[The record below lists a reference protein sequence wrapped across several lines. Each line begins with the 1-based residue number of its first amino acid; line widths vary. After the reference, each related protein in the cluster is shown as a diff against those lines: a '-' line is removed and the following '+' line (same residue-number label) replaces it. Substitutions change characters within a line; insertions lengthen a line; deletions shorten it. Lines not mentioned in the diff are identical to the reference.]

1 MPRFRRPSRLLT
13 SALAALL
20 AATAATAVATPA
32 SANAP
37 DPYTEPPFAAACD
50 WHAYGEGET
59 PDPWLWLSDPV
70 CVEYSKRDITLDN
83 GGAVRFLLAEPARFA
98 LALPVCR
105 YYQRDHW
112 SVQSTTGAVPYVSW
126 DGRYWF
132 DKRGRRAA
140 MLLTNF
146 KVGGVTAGIGD
157 LVAALRPH
165 VPELADV
172 LEAYGDEAGETGL
185 AVPLPFSLL
194 CAGR

>member
-1 MPRFRRPSRLLT
+1 MSRFRRPSRLLT
-13 SALAALL
+13 SAVAALL
-20 AATAATAVATPA
+20 AATAATAAAPA
-32 SANAP
+32 AANAP
-37 DPYTEPPFAAACD
+37 EPYTEPPFSAACD

-112 SVQSTTGAVPYVSW
+112 SVQSTTGAIPYVSW

-140 MLLTNF
+140 MLLTNL

-165 VPELADV
+165 LPELADV

-185 AVPLPFSLL
+185 SVTLPFSLL

>member
-1 MPRFRRPSRLLT
+1 MPRFRRSSRLLT
-13 SALAALL
+13 LAAAALF
-20 AATAATAVATPA
+20 AVTATAPA

-37 DPYTEPPFAAACD
+37 DPYSEPSFAAACD

-132 DKRGRRAA
+132 DKRNRRAA

-146 KVGGVTAGIGD
+146 RLNGVTVGIGD
-157 LVAALRPH
+157 LVAALRPQL
-165 VPELADV
+165 PEVADV
-172 LEAYGDEAGETGL
+172 LDSYGDEAGESGL
-185 AVPLPFSLL
+185 SVTLPFSLL
-194 CAGR
+194 CAGW

>member
-1 MPRFRRPSRLLT
+1 MPRSRRSSRLLT
-13 SALAALL
+13 SAVAALL
-20 AATAATAVATPA
+20 AATAVTAATPA
-32 SANAP
+32 SASAAA
-37 DPYTEPPFAAACD
+37 DPYTEPAFAADCD
-50 WHAYGEGET
+50 WHSYGEGEA

-70 CVEYSKRDITLDN
+70 CVEYSKRDITFDN
-83 GGAVRFLLAEPARFA
+83 GGALRFLLAEPARFA

-146 KVGGVTAGIGD
+146 KVNGVTAGIGD
-157 LVAALRPH
+157 LVAALRPYL
-165 VPELADV
+165 PDLADV

-185 AVPLPFSLL
+185 SVRLPFSLL